1 LEIVNCKLQI
11 AKPGGHRP
19 PRPLPVS

>member
-11 AKPGGHRP
+11 AKPGGHGS